1 MNLKKIMALTSCS
14 LIGLTASAYS
24 DTKAPTGIK
33 VESQASYTIGYQ
45 IGSGIANQN
54 FGIDNSKAAEG
65 FEDALKGNKP
75 KLSEDQIQKNM
86 QTLKNKL
93 IKKQVDIAKQ
103 NKSNSEKLISEI
115 SKIDGITKVND
126 GVYYQMIKKGSG
138 KKPNADSKVTIAYDG
153 TTPAVVY
160 AKDSQKAVKAIKDGK
175 LIGSSFD
182 SSKGVSFP
190 LTNLIQCWKD
200 AIPQIPT
207 GSTVI
212 LYCAPDT
219 AYGTRAP
226 AAIGPNQA
234 LSFKITV
241 KSFS

>member
-1 MNLKKIMALTSCS
+1 MNLKKIVAITSCS
-14 LIGLTASAYS
+14 LMGLTINAYS
-24 DTKAPTGIK
+24 NTESNGIK
-33 VESQASYTIGYQ
+33 IDSKASYTVGYQ

-54 FGIDNSKAAEG
+54 FGIDNTKAAEG
-65 FEDALKGNKP
+65 FEDALKGNQP
-75 KLSEDQIQKNM
+75 KIPQDQIQKDM
-86 QTLKNKL
+86 QALKDKL
-93 IKKQVDIAKQ
+93 IKKQVNIAKQ
-103 NKSNSEKLISEI
+103 NKANSQELISEI
-115 SKIDGITKVND
+115 SKMDGITKVNN
-126 GVYYQMIKKGSG
+126 GVYYKMVKKGDG
-138 KKPNADSKVTIAYDG
+138 KKPNANSKVTIAYDG

-160 AKDSQKAVKAIKDGK
+160 AKDSKKALEAIKEGK

-234 LSFKITV
+234 LSFKITL
-241 KSFS
+241 KSFE

>member
-1 MNLKKIMALTSCS
+1 MNLKKIVAITSCS
-14 LIGLTASAYS
+14 LIGLTVNAYS
-24 DTKAPTGIK
+24 DTKPTGIT
-33 VESQASYTIGYQ
+33 VGPQASYTVGYQ

-54 FGIDNSKAAEG
+54 FGIDNSEAAKG
-65 FEDALKGNKP
+65 FEDALKGNQP
-75 KLSEDQIQKNM
+75 KISKEQMQKDM
-86 QTLKNKL
+86 EILKNKL
-93 IKKQVDIAKQ
+93 AKKQIDIAKQ
-103 NKSNSEKLISEI
+103 NEINSEKLINEI

-126 GVYYQMIKKGSG
+126 GVYYQVIEKGDG
-138 KKPNADSKVTIAYDG
+138 KKPNADSKVTIAYNG
-153 TTPAVVY
+153 TTPAVAY
-160 AKDSQKAVKAIKDGK
+160 EKDNEKALNAIKQGK

-182 SSKGVSFP
+182 SSEGVSFP
-190 LTNLIQCWKD
+190 LTNLIKCWKD

-226 AAIGPNQA
+226 AAIGPNQV
-234 LSFKITV
+234 LSFKITL

>member
-1 MNLKKIMALTSCS
+1 MNLKKIVVITSCS
-14 LIGLTASAYS
+14 LMGLAVNAYS
-24 DTKAPTGIK
+24 NN
-33 VESQASYTIGYQ
+33 ESAGMKINSKASYTIGYQ

-54 FGIDNSKAAEG
+54 FGIDNSKVAEG
-65 FEDALKGNKP
+65 FEDAFKGKQP
-75 KLSEDQIQKNM
+75 KISQDQIKKNM
-86 QTLKNKL
+86 ETLKNKL
-93 IKKQVDIAKQ
+93 IKKQVNIAEQ
-103 NKSNSEKLISEI
+103 NKSNSEKLINDI

-126 GVYYQMIKKGSG
+126 GVYYKMIKEGNG
-138 KKPNADSKVTIAYDG
+138 KKPSANSKVTIAYDG

-160 AKDSQKAVKAIKDGK
+160 EKDNQKSLEAIKQGK
-175 LIGSSFD
+175 LIGVNFD

-234 LSFKITV
+234 LSFKITL
-241 KSFS
+241 KSFE